1 MTDLNRDPG
10 NDWGTQLFFFI
21 LFTLSLLY
29 FGYYLALLIIVVAMG
44 GLYLILYFIP
54 GMERIVTA
62 LIVILFFGISI
73 SGIFLYNLI

>member
-1 MTDLNRDPG
+1 MGEWDRGSD
-10 NDWGTQLFFFI
+10 DWGTALFFFI
-21 LFTLSLLY
+21 IIALSLLY

-44 GLYLILYFIP
+44 GLFLILYFIP
-54 GMERIVTA
+54 GIERLVTA

>member
-1 MTDLNRDPG
+1 MGEWDRGSDDKG
-10 NDWGTQLFFFI
+10 VQLFFLI
-21 LFTLSLLY
+21 MIALSLLY

-44 GLYLILYFIP
+44 GLYLILIFIP

>member
-1 MTDLNRDPG
+1 MGEWDRGSDDT
-10 NDWGTQLFFFI
+10 GTVLFFFI
-21 LFTLSLLY
+21 MIALSLLY

>member
-1 MTDLNRDPG
+1 MGEWDRGSDDSG
-10 NDWGTQLFFFI
+10 VQLFFFI
-21 LFTLSLLY
+21 IIALSLLY